1 MTTTH
6 HDDRPAAGDDLAAAE
21 QALLTALAQHQ
32 RAEALLMSGD
42 QIAADLYQLGYRA
55 GIEEGE
61 RRAAERA
68 ERSAA
73 AFLDY
78 LGCDPAATPRP
89 IPPLERH
96 TTTNERRAA

>member
-21 QALLTALAQHQ
+21 QVLLEALAEHQ

-42 QIAADLYQLGYRA
+42 PIAADLYQAGYRA

-61 RRAAERA
+61 RRAAARA
-68 ERSAA
+68 EQAAA

-78 LGCDPAATPRP
+78 LRTDPAATPRP
-89 IPPLERH
+89 VPPLEAQ
-96 TTTNERRAA
+96 TTTTGRRAA